1 MIDKLLSRLDKVRQ
15 IGNDRYQACCCAHE
29 DKTPS
34 LVITVKDS
42 RILLHCFAGCTPD
55 SIVSAAG
62 LVWEDLFEDEWSA
75 STQRAISSQ
84 KPLEPVS
91 QIRVD
96 ENVLLIVRNKLANGE
111 TLTVEDQARA
121 EIAYERIKE
130 TRDA

>member
-1 MIDKLLSRLDKVRQ
+1 MIEKLLSRLDKVRRN
-15 IGNDRYQACCCAHE
+15 GNDRYVACCPAHD

-34 LVITVKDS
+34 LAITVKDG
-42 RILLHCFAGCTPD
+42 RILLHCFSGCTTD

-62 LVWEDLFEDEWSA
+62 IEWDDLFEDEWSC
-75 STQRAISSQ
+75 SSQRAISSQ

-96 ENVLLIVRNKLANGE
+96 ENVLLIVRNMLANGE

-121 EIAYERIKE
+121 EIAYERVKE
-130 TRDA
+130 VRGA